1 MSNITKIR
9 VMLDSNGNPVMDP
22 ITVERSS
29 LDLLESYIYEK
40 QKELMIQ
47 ANEEIQNPEEK

>member
-1 MSNITKIR
+1 
-9 VMLDSNGNPVMDP
+9 MLDSNGNPVMDP

-40 QKELMIQ
+40 EKELMIQ